1 LFGAVGAFGIIGYV
15 FVALAFDVF
24 VGDGDA
30 DGAGGAGGEE
40 DKGD

>member
-1 LFGAVGAFGIIGYV
+1 LFGARGASGVIGYV

-30 DGAGGAGGEE
+30 DGAGGTGG
-40 DKGD
+40 